1 MIYISL
7 SCEKELYNHLSRDD
21 SMGRNIVDEISDG
34 IHIYLFLTYVLPVLL
49 LIAAVFFGY
58 QFFYG
63 IGIRSQYK
71 DQSNIIFTSKF
82 NKTLSEKANEFNDK
96 DVFSELNIE
105 KYPNDMFDSDIN
117 IEYRIIEQERT
128 IEEYD
133 KLVKNEITKWYNFLK
148 DKKIVID
155 NSYEEEA
162 IRKIRLVFDYD
173 SYFDDFMIEATG
185 ETCFKEDEYQK
196 IMNSTLVMGEHP
208 SISKYDRQYVNQ

>member
-1 MIYISL
+1 
-7 SCEKELYNHLSRDD
+7 
-21 SMGRNIVDEISDG
+21 MGRNIVDEISDG